1 VLKAHSRQ
9 SASSAAPIIERSVQ
23 EAINT
28 SVIPKF
34 TQATQNLIDTLS
46 REMRAE
52 ILSVR
57 KEIVSEQS
65 ILLQDLIDDVRQ
77 LKLAMGP
84 GSLPSQ
90 SPLYSEPQ
98 KPQQSLEHR
107 PPPPIRS
114 TTPLETYEDIL
125 LKMLSEPDATSQLAR
140 YVAEAP
146 GHRAHQ
152 IFAGYEGKPAIS
164 QVRSEGEIEEA
175 DIKIGGSAFA
185 CS

>member
-1 VLKAHSRQ
+1 
-9 SASSAAPIIERSVQ
+9 
-23 EAINT
+23 
-28 SVIPKF
+28 
-34 TQATQNLIDTLS
+34 
-46 REMRAE
+46 MRAE

-77 LKLAMGP
+77 IKLAMGP

-90 SPLYSEPQ
+90 SPLYSEQ
-98 KPQQSLEHR
+98 KPQHQQSLEHR

-152 IFAGYEGKPAIS
+152 IFAGYEGKPSIS
-164 QVRSEGEIEEA
+164 QVRSGRRHR
-175 DIKIGGSAFA
+175 
-185 CS
+185 